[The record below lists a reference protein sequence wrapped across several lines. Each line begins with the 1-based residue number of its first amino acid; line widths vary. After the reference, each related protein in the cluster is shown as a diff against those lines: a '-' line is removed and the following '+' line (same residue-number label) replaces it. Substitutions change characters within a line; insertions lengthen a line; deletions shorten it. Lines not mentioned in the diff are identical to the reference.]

1 MDVELNQKPT
11 KSSNNFAIIIAILI
25 GAWLI
30 GMSILAAG
38 WLISKEL
45 AKNSYNDEG
54 YAVEENLGPI
64 NIDVPAGIPVL
75 GDNNAP
81 VTIVEFADFQCPFC
95 GEWQKTI
102 FQELKSKYIE
112 TGKARFVF
120 MDYAFLGDE
129 STRAAQAARCA
140 NDQNRFWEYHDLLYT
155 KQSGENEGA
164 FVDDNLKQFAKEL
177 KLNEDEFNSCFDS
190 NKYASQL
197 NSDIVKADEYGVIS
211 TPTIYINGNK
221 LEGILP
227 FSRYEELI
235 ETELSK

>member
-45 AKNSYNDEG
+45 AKNSYDDQG

-164 FVDDNLKQFAKEL
+164 FIDDNLKQFAKEL

-197 NSDIVKADEYGVIS
+197 NSDIVEADEYGVIS

-235 ETELSK
+235 ETELAK

>member
-64 NIDVPAGIPVL
+64 NIEVPAGIPVL

-164 FVDDNLKQFAKEL
+164 FIDDNLKQFAKEL

-197 NSDIVKADEYGVIS
+197 NSDIVEADEYGVIS

-235 ETELSK
+235 ETELAK

>member
-164 FVDDNLKQFAKEL
+164 FIDDNLKQFAKEL

-235 ETELSK
+235 ETELAK

>member
-45 AKNSYNDEG
+45 AKNSYDDQG

-64 NIDVPAGIPVL
+64 NIEVPAGIPVL

-164 FVDDNLKQFAKEL
+164 FIDDNLKQFAKEL

-197 NSDIVKADEYGVIS
+197 NSDIVEADEYGVIS

-235 ETELSK
+235 ETELAK